1 MTRKKIVIDED
12 IQFIYDTQP
21 KGGISFKE
29 DFYNRMGDG
38 YRTCI
43 HVIDTPT
50 IMSEFWLLEI
60 TSLENSIVMVDT
72 RLDGDIAYKT
82 GISDTIGEL
91 KTRMKKATETEQ
103 DDLADEIEILRTL
116 SSAMG
121 RQGEQIKKAAIRIF
135 LSQPTLEE
143 LEKQV
148 NVVLGTLNSDGY
160 DGTVLLGEQKEEWQS
175 MFLPL
180 SEQRKLRNHREG
192 MDIQAE
198 ALGLGFS
205 HNQTFLS
212 DETGFYYGFTQ
223 TGGVV
228 YWDLFFKSKKRLYY
242 NLFLAGDMGSGKST
256 ILKKILRDNA
266 AKGHYIRG
274 FDKSGEFFNIVKE
287 YGGISIPL
295 DGQRGVINMFQV
307 YPLVSKDSEND
318 SDEVEVDIRGS
329 FVQHIS
335 MLGILFKIRNKA
347 ATDEL
352 VSIYEDIVWD
362 FFTDFGIWK
371 EDASIDITS
380 LPNEAYPTCTDFMNY
395 LEKVEETIDEE
406 RRGYLQKIKITMK
419 PLTKQYK
426 HIFDGKTSVPD
437 LGDNQIVF
445 FDIAGISQL
454 GSEIFDSQLFIA
466 LNHIMGNITR
476 IGKREKGYFD
486 RNEKDWWDIIRCL
499 VVVDECHNI
508 LNIEKA
514 YAAKWF
520 VTLMSEA
527 RKYFTGIALATQR
540 VQRMFPNADNA
551 QDKDTV
557 EAANKLKEI
566 FGLTQYKILLKQD
579 STSIGF
585 LKKIFGNT
593 FTETE
598 YNLIPAFETSK
609 EVGGSQGILS
619 ISGDQNIQMTFQVT
633 EEELALFNGGA

>member
-274 FDKSGEFFNIVKE
+274 FDKSGEFFDIVKE

-318 SDEVEVDIRGS
+318 SDKVEVDIRGS

-352 VSIYEDIVWD
+352 VNTYEDIVWD
-362 FFTDFGIWK
+362 FYSDFGIWK

-380 LPNEAYPTCTDFMNY
+380 LSNDEYPTCTDFMHY
-395 LEKVEETIDEE
+395 LEKVEQTIEEE
-406 RRGYLQKIKITMK
+406 RKGYLQKIKITMK
-419 PLTKQYK
+419 PLTKQYR

-445 FDIAGISQL
+445 FDIAGVSQL

-486 RNEKDWWDIIRCL
+486 RTEKDWWDIIRCL
-499 VVVDECHNI
+499 IVVDECHNI

-579 STSIGF
+579 STSISF
-585 LKKIFGNT
+585 LKSIFGNT

-598 YNLIPAFETSK
+598 YNLIPTFETSK